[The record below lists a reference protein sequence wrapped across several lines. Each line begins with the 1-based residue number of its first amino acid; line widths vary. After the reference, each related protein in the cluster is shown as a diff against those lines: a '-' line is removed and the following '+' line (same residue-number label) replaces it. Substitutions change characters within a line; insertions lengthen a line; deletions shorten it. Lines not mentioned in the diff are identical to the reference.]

1 MLRQIHIDI
10 GFVNGI
16 RWEELRSEREMK
28 WSFEWHNV
36 CAPKQTKGGLKIAR
50 WMRRGLDSRSLC
62 STDRLTY
69 LQEKEKRALS
79 KCITF

>member
-16 RWEELRSEREMK
+16 RWKELGSEREVR

-50 WMRRGLDSRSLC
+50 WMSHGLDSAVPLFSRP
-62 STDRLTY
+62 TDLPAR
-69 LQEKEKRALS
+69 EIKES
-79 KCITF
+79 VE